1 MGRIVRLRTS
11 EGGRVRIVLE
21 NWGCG
26 LDHLRRRWVR
36 ADGYWECMDTGRR
49 RAEESRSSGTK
60 VFSDPNPAPVAD
72 QGRVLLKW
80 RLP

>member
-26 LDHLRRRWVR
+26 LDHLRRRWVQ
-36 ADGYWECMDTGRR
+36 ADGYWECMDTGI
-49 RAEESRSSGTK
+49 RAEESRSGGTK
-60 VFSDPNPAPVAD
+60 VFGDPNLAPIAHQVRD
-72 QGRVLLKW
+72 LLKW

>member
-36 ADGYWECMDTGRR
+36 ADGYWECMDPGIPERNL
-49 RAEESRSSGTK
+49 A
-60 VFSDPNPAPVAD
+60 
-72 QGRVLLKW
+72 RVEPRFLVIRTL
-80 RLP
+80 RP